1 MTNFDEIKT
10 LIAPDLSRLE
20 SIIKQSLKSNS
31 PLLEQIVDSYL
42 QTKGKQ
48 IRPIIVILSAKFLAG
63 KVSEYVLHG
72 AAAVELL
79 HNASLI
85 HDDVIDETKK
95 RRGRDTINSI
105 WDNHI
110 AVLIGDFFVSNALAC
125 AAKTNDFRVVRI
137 LSELGKELSTGEL
150 DQIDIANRHTIDEK
164 TYYEIIRKKT
174 ASLFRSC
181 VQIAGYAVGANE
193 HDIDNLA
200 RFIELLGL
208 CFQIKDDTFDY
219 FRDDTIG
226 RPTGNDLREGK
237 VTLPLIYAL
246 SKPDATQR
254 DEMRQMLTTSDVLST
269 EQIETLIEFAK
280 REGGIDYAYRSMEKL
295 QNEAT
300 AILSEYDDS
309 EAKSAFLALFE
320 FIIKR
325 HK

>member
-110 AVLIGDFFVSNALAC
+110 AVLVGDFFVSNALAC

-150 DQIDIANRHTIDEK
+150 DQIDIAKHHSITEDN
-164 TYYEIIRKKT
+164 YYHIIGKKT

-181 VQIAGYAVGANE
+181 VQVGGYTAKAPQQ
-193 HDIDNLA
+193 DIDNLA
-200 RFIELLGL
+200 RFVELLGL
-208 CFQIKDDTFDY
+208 CFQIKDDIFDY
-219 FRDDTIG
+219 FSDAEVG
-226 RPTGNDLREGK
+226 KPTGNDLREGK

-246 SKPDATQR
+246 SKKESPLHE
-254 DEMRQMLTTSDVLST
+254 EMKSIVMQDVLT
-269 EQIETLIEFAK
+269 NAEIERLIEFAK
-280 REGGIDYAYRSMEKL
+280 NEGGIEYAYSSMERLKDEACKL
-295 QNEAT
+295 
-300 AILSEYDDS
+300 ISHYPDS
-309 EAKSAFLALFE
+309 DAKKAFINLFD

-325 HK
+325 HN